1 MAVVLR
7 IFVALDTLV
16 SLWPLL
22 STKAGDARMMC
33 DDMMLHKAFFS
44 SISDVSDVSTMPTK
58 VNYNFLFTDDIMM
71 YTQSNHHV
79 IMMAAQN
86 IHHNSVTTSINQ
98 AIKNICC
105 CGGWLMEWT

>member
-1 MAVVLR
+1 MAVALI

-33 DDMMLHKAFFS
+33 DDMMLHKHKAFFS

-58 VNYNFLFTDDIMM
+58 VQFIMTSLFTDDIMM

-79 IMMAAQN
+79 ILTF
-86 IHHNSVTTSINQ
+86 ITS
-98 AIKNICC
+98 
-105 CGGWLMEWT
+105 T

>member
-1 MAVVLR
+1 MAVALI

-22 STKAGDARMMC
+22 STKAGDARMMS
-33 DDMMLHKAFFS
+33 DDMMLHKHKAFFS

-58 VNYNFLFTDDIMM
+58 VQFIMTSLFTDDIMM

-79 IMMAAQN
+79 ILTF
-86 IHHNSVTTSINQ
+86 IT
-98 AIKNICC
+98 
-105 CGGWLMEWT
+105 